1 MPKNIR
7 LTRMISR
14 AGDVAWQLSN
24 LQFSDFYPT
33 PGWRPDLNAYRYD
46 DRFEIC
52 VDLAGVDKG
61 DIVVEVLTDRL
72 RLSGERHQPAPEC
85 RDCRQVIALEIQSGH
100 FAREFALPAEVMPEK
115 VTARQENGLLW
126 IVLPIRDRHGRR

>member
-1 MPKNIR
+1 MPKNVR

-33 PGWRPDLNAYRYD
+33 PGWRPDINGFRYD

-52 VDLAGVDKG
+52 VDLAGVEKD
-61 DIVVEVLTDRL
+61 DIVVEVLPDRV
-72 RLSGERHQPAPEC
+72 RLSGERHQPAPDC
-85 RDCRQVIALEIQSGH
+85 QDCRQVIALEIESGH
-100 FAREFALPAEVMPEK
+100 FAREFPLPAEVLPES

-126 IVLPIRDRHGRR
+126 IILPIRRTGRR